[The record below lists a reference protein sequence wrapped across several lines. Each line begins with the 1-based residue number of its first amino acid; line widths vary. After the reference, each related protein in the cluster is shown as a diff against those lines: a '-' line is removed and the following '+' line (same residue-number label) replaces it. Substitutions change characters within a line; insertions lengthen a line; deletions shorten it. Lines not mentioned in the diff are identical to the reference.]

1 MWHQVCLPLCVYRK
15 TFFSKSCWCWF
26 ACHSLSLGCEKKI
39 LHKKPKVKEKCWH
52 ISFLPSK
59 CHFAKYDRKI
69 NKLFSNNVLAV
80 HFDTRNSRNLQVTK
94 INFYG
99 SVASIIRQER
109 IFLLTTHNHSTINI
123 AVKSCTTFNRFTIK
137 NSWNIQ
143 LSKVCSKIDSPYDLT
158 EWTPYCVLLQ
168 SWCNWI
174 LENK

>member
-15 TFFSKSCWCWF
+15 TFFQNHADADLHVTHSHWVVKRKFYIKNLRLKKNPGIFPFYLQNVSC
-26 ACHSLSLGCEKKI
+26 
-39 LHKKPKVKEKCWH
+39 
-52 ISFLPSK
+52 
-59 CHFAKYDRKI
+59 AKYDRKI
-69 NKLFSNNVLAV
+69 NKLFCNNVLAV

-143 LSKVCSKIDSPYDLT
+143 LSKVCSKIDSPYDKT

>member
-1 MWHQVCLPLCVYRK
+1 MSSTLCVSEN
-15 TFFSKSCWCWF
+15 FFSKSCWCWF

-99 SVASIIRQER
+99 SVAIIIRQER
-109 IFLLTTHNHSTINI
+109 IFQLTTHNYSTINI

-137 NSWNIQ
+137 NSWKIQ